1 VKVLLIE
8 DSQQVVIDIS
18 FCLQIRYPDVI
29 VISIGEG
36 REGIDM
42 VETESPDLVMVDSC
56 LPDIDILDLV
66 TEIRDLSD
74 VPLIILYEASTEMD
88 RARGLEM
95 GADEY
100 VNKPFSPMELLAR
113 VTALLR
119 RN

>member
-1 VKVLLIE
+1 MKVLLIE
-8 DSQQVVIDIS
+8 ESQEVVRDIS
-18 FCLQIRYPDVI
+18 FCLQVRYPGVI
-29 VISIGEG
+29 VISIGGG

-56 LPDIDILDLV
+56 LPDIEIPDLV
-66 TEIRDLSD
+66 TEIRDFSD
-74 VPLIILYEASTEMD
+74 VPLIILYEESTEMD

-100 VNKPFSPMELLAR
+100 INKPFSPKELLAR

-119 RN
+119 RT